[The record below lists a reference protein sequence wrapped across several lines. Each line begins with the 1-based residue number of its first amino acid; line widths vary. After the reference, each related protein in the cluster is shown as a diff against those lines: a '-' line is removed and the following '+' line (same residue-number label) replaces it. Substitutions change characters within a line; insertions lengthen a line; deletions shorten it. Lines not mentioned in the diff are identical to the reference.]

1 MTHRADQFNVQDDV
15 TLVFQSNN
23 KNYRM
28 KLLIGT
34 GLIILNEIKG
44 KKEVNKR
51 VFFIDDTSVPDEE
64 ENAKNDLSAT
74 AELENKKQS
83 KKKEKKNANT
93 EKE

>member
-23 KNYRM
+23 KSYKM

-34 GLIILNEIKG
+34 GLIILNEIES

-51 VFFIDDTSVPDEE
+51 VFFIDDTSVPVEE

>member
-15 TLVFQSNN
+15 ILVFQSKN
-23 KNYRM
+23 KNYRL

-34 GLIILNEIKG
+34 GLMILDEVEG
-44 KKEVNKR
+44 KKVVNNR
-51 VFFIDDTSVPDEE
+51 VFFIDDTRIPQEE
-64 ENAKNDLSAT
+64 ENAENDLSAT

>member
-1 MTHRADQFNVQDDV
+1 MHRADQFNVQDDV
-15 TLVFQSNN
+15 TLVFQSRN

-28 KLLIGT
+28 KLLIST
-34 GLIILNEIKG
+34 GLIILDEIEG
-44 KKEVNKR
+44 KREVNKR
-51 VFFIDDTSVPDEE
+51 VFFIDDTSVPVEE

>member
-15 TLVFQSNN
+15 ILVFQSKN
-23 KNYRM
+23 KNYRL

-34 GLIILNEIKG
+34 GLMILDELEG
-44 KKEVNKR
+44 KKVINNR
-51 VFFIDDTSVPDEE
+51 VFFIDDTRIPQEE
-64 ENAKNDLSAT
+64 ENAENDHTDTL
-74 AELENKKQS
+74 ELENKKQS

>member
-1 MTHRADQFNVQDDV
+1 MHRADQFNVQDDV

-28 KLLIGT
+28 KLLINT

-51 VFFIDDTSVPDEE
+51 VFFIDDTNIPIEE
-64 ENAKNDLSAT
+64 ENAENDLTDTSET
-74 AELENKKQS
+74 ENKKQS
-83 KKKEKKNANT
+83 KKNKKNKSTCN
-93 EKE
+93 